1 MSEDE
6 AEAEAAGFLTH
17 KTRTR
22 SHELVLLHTITTT
35 TTSQE
40 APSEPVAAPPLPASN
55 LNAAATNN
63 RGCDQFGS
71 SSNLMDSVEADEDD
85 MLPYDTRL

>member
-35 TTSQE
+35 TTQE
-40 APSEPVAAPPLPASN
+40 AAPSSEPVAAPASN

-71 SSNLMDSVEADEDD
+71 SSNLMDSVEADEDCD